1 VSELRRSAKGRWLLA
16 GLAFAGLLLFTALGI
31 WQVERRT
38 WKLALIEA
46 VDERIHAP
54 PVTAPSLSD
63 WRRRPASDWQYRHV
77 MIVGRFQHDRETL
90 VQAVTEQGNGFWVLT
105 PVVTPN
111 GVTVLVN
118 RGFVP
123 PERADR
129 RTRAAAL
136 PLGPARVAGLLRL
149 SEPGG
154 RVLRPNRPAEDRWYS
169 RDVAAIAAR
178 RGLTAVMPYFID
190 ADATPIP
197 GSWPSGGMTVVS
209 FPNNHLVYALTWFSL
224 AILCGYALVLVRR
237 R

>member
-1 VSELRRSAKGRWLLA
+1 MSELRQSAKWQWLLS
-16 GLAFAGLLLFTALGI
+16 GLALAGLLLFTALGI
-31 WQVERRT
+31 WQVGRRT

-54 PVTAPSLSD
+54 PVTAPPLSD
-63 WRRRPASDWQYRHV
+63 WRRRPASDWQYLHV
-77 MIVGRFQHDRETL
+77 MVVGRFQHARETL
-90 VQAVTEQGNGFWVLT
+90 VQAVTEQGNGFWILT
-105 PVVTPN
+105 PLVTPD
-111 GVTVLVN
+111 GMTVLVN

-129 RTRAAAL
+129 RTREAAQLFGA
-136 PLGPARVAGLLRL
+136 ARVVGLLRL
-149 SEPGG
+149 SEPAG

-178 RGLTAVMPYFID
+178 RGLTAVVPYFID
-190 ADATPIP
+190 ADPAPNP
-197 GSWPSGGMTVVS
+197 GGWPLGGLTVVS

-224 AILCGYALVLVRR
+224 ASLCGYALVLVRR

>member
-1 VSELRRSAKGRWLLA
+1 MSDLRRSATRRWLLG
-16 GLAFAGLLLFTALGI
+16 GLALTGLLLFTALGI
-31 WQVERRT
+31 WQIERRT

-46 VDERIHAP
+46 VERSVHASP
-54 PVTAPSLSD
+54 AVAPSLSD
-63 WRRRPASDWQYRHV
+63 WRRQPASDWQYRHV
-77 MIVGRFQHDRETL
+77 VVVGKFQHDRETL
-90 VQAVTEQGNGFWVLT
+90 VQAVTEQGSGFWVLT
-105 PVVTPN
+105 PLVTPD

-118 RGFVP
+118 RGFVL

-136 PLGPARVAGLLRL
+136 PFGPARVVGLLRL

-154 RVLRPNRPAEDRWYS
+154 RVLRPNRPADDRWYS
-169 RDVAAIAAR
+169 RDVRAIAAR
-178 RGLTAVMPYFID
+178 RGLTAVVPYFID
-190 ADATPIP
+190 ADPAPNP
-197 GSWPSGGMTVVS
+197 GGWPLGGLTVVS